1 MKLRSLPTTLLSA
14 YTESTLRRS
23 DYATACDCIRL
34 YAVVAVVCDLYII
47 NDNDSD
53 IDIDI
58 DIRLYYSLYS

>member
-1 MKLRSLPTTLLSA
+1 MFVRNQPCV
-14 YTESTLRRS
+14 EI

-53 IDIDI
+53 IDMIYAYMLLVI
-58 DIRLYYSLYS
+58 LVTWRIE